1 MIEYG
6 LVVVAGL
13 LASFHCVGMCGAI
26 VVAYS
31 TQPLLENAGLQ
42 TKSGFLLH
50 TAYNGGRILSY
61 ALLGAAA
68 GIAGMAISGIEQIGQ
83 YVAVIGG
90 GVMIVAGLALL
101 GILPLPSRF
110 SLTVASG
117 VLTKLHGKFLR
128 ERTLR
133 SKLSL
138 GLLTPLL
145 PCGILYAM
153 LAKAA
158 AAGSALNGAI
168 TMALFAVGMAPS
180 LMLIGSVSSFFSAR
194 TRKGAEQ
201 LAAVTIFLMGIILVL
216 RGFHVPYLGW
226 LSGESECSSCIH

>member
-6 LVVVAGL
+6 LVVVTGFL
-13 LASFHCVGMCGAI
+13 VSLHCVGMCGVI

-31 TQPLLENAGLQ
+31 TQPLLESTGLQ
-42 TKSGFLLH
+42 TKSHFLLH
-50 TAYNGGRILSY
+50 TAYNGGRIVSY

-90 GVMIVAGLALL
+90 GVMIVAGFALL
-101 GILPLPSRF
+101 GILPVPSRI
-110 SLTVASG
+110 SLTVGSG

-128 ERTLR
+128 DRTLP
-133 SKLSL
+133 SKLVL

-145 PCGILYAM
+145 PCGVLYAM

-158 AAGSALNGAI
+158 AAGSPLNGAI
-168 TMALFAVGMAPS
+168 TMALFALGMAPS
-180 LMLIGSVSSFFSAR
+180 LMLIGSVSSFLSAS
-194 TRKGAEQ
+194 TRKRAEQ
-201 LAAVTIFLMGIILVL
+201 LAAITILLMGIILVL